1 MAVHIKVFPFNPFQE
16 NTYIVY
22 DDKKNCVI
30 IDPGCYEREEE
41 EELLRF
47 INDNK
52 LIPCALLNTHAH
64 IDHVLGNSFVQEN
77 FKLDY
82 YLHSEDLKTLNAVPN
97 YAHLYGFQGYKV
109 SPQPTTIL
117 KGGEKLVFGDI
128 ELDVYFTPGHAPGHV
143 VFYNKENKFVI
154 NGDVLFRGSYGRVDL
169 PGGSME
175 ILKKT
180 IAEVMFQFPDDT
192 TVYCGHGPSTTI
204 GIEKRSNHIL
214 HELVN

>member
-1 MAVHIKVFPFNPFQE
+1 MV
-16 NTYIVY
+16 
-22 DDKKNCVI
+22 
-30 IDPGCYEREEE
+30 
-41 EELLRF
+41 
-47 INDNK
+47 
-52 LIPCALLNTHAH
+52 PCALLNTHAH
-64 IDHVLGNSFVQEN
+64 IDHVLGNSFIQEN
-77 FKLDY
+77 FNLDY
-82 YLHSEDLKTLNAVPN
+82 YLHEEDLKTLNAVPN

-180 IAEVMFQFPDDT
+180 IAEVMFKLPDDT
-192 TVYCGHGPSTTI
+192 IVYCGHGPSTTI
-204 GIEKRSNHIL
+204 GVEKRSNHIL